1 MKTPRVKDFD
11 PDAKVPSLKSSLDS
25 MPTIQK
31 PKTVI
36 TPPSPT
42 MEKTKIATDVKAVA
56 TPQKAKTTNNQQ
68 SSGDKFQKYSTYLRP
83 GYKKELKS
91 IALEHEC
98 KDYEILDE
106 ALTLYIK
113 NLKK

>member
-31 PKTVI
+31 PKLVI
-36 TPPSPT
+36 TPPFSIE
-42 MEKTKIATDVKAVA
+42 EKTKKATDVKAVA

-91 IALEHEC
+91 IALEREC